1 MSPGTSNLHLQD
13 LRSISM
19 STDAPLLGQ
28 QGRTCEAAAGMITG
42 KSNVFLDLQIIFN
55 LPGILNQEVQSAG
68 VIIIRRKEICVSVFQ
83 VFLSPVVAL
92 KCYTSKCQR
101 KVKGSKMTTFN
112 QKKEKHQEIKRGGRG
127 GASAYIPEK
136 WIS

>member
-1 MSPGTSNLHLQD
+1 MSPGNLHLQD

-28 QGRTCEAAAGMITG
+28 QGGKCEVAAGMVTG
-42 KSNVFLDLQIIFN
+42 KSDVFLDLQIIFN
-55 LPGILNQEVQSAG
+55 LPGIRNQEVQSAG
-68 VIIIRRKEICVSVFQ
+68 VIIIRRKEIRVSVFQ

-101 KVKGSKMTTFN
+101 KVKGSKMTTFD
-112 QKKEKHQEIKRGGRG
+112 QKKEKHQEIKRRKGRG
-127 GASAYIPEK
+127 
-136 WIS
+136 